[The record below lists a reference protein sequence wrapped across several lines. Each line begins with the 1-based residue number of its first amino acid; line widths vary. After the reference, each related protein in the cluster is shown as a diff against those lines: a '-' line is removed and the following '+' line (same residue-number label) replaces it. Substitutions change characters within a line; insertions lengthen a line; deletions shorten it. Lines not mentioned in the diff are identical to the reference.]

1 MFRHTILGFLLI
13 GFLNP
18 AKAQKSEDLIP
29 TAAVTVFSLNN
40 IQILQKVS
48 MDDLVNYAFMAEIQQ
63 ELFDGSTNG
72 KTIKDSGIDFDQKI
86 HVFFGTNTLYE
97 VAGFTFGIKSL
108 NQLFE
113 VFDDFQEVES
123 ELEGVRYFNSY
134 FNHLLIKGNTGL
146 LLRVDPL
153 QSHVRKVA
161 DSTWFER
168 GYGELPSS
176 YYQEYY
182 DMIGD
187 DYEVYEEEADYDDE
201 EFVDESP
208 YDVEEELESLEEG
221 DSEIYELPAE
231 DLSVKN
237 YAELRDSVY
246 AYLQSQY
253 FQSICVD
260 LFIKGNS
267 LPQVDADLR
276 ATLDRKAEAVFYLD
290 NSRSIQQGQ
299 GFSYFR
305 TMFPSLHKEWK
316 ELYKGNKLMG
326 ELHLK
331 DDHLVANISA
341 VYGETLGSVYEKMNN
356 TKFDKNVVKYIPQ
369 DVPAFFTYNVNLREA
384 YEQAYKTFI
393 PLLKK
398 EKNGRIATN
407 VLAVELLN
415 EFLNK
420 DAIFETYRGSMFG
433 TYNGVKKV
441 TVKRIEYTYD
451 EDFNYEEKEVYSEE
465 EMPVFTLGFSTG
477 RNDIPEIVLKQIA
490 KITSECK
497 KKEGYWVFE
506 NAIFNSVPLYM
517 INQGGLFILT
527 NDEDLALNHTKGY
540 GAKKMSRKSMKKAMK
555 SGFVYSE
562 IDWSKTFTT
571 IPRELF
577 SDEQAEML
585 SGLIGQSG
593 KMVLTSSKTTKSG
606 TDFEVK
612 YTYNGEYENSGKY
625 LLDLINS
632 LFVVLK

>member
-1 MFRHTILGFLLI
+1 MFRHTLLGLVLF
-13 GFLNP
+13 GCVSSFQ
-18 AKAQKSEDLIP
+18 AQKSEDLIP

-72 KTIKDSGIDFDQKI
+72 KTIKESGIDFDQKI
-86 HVFFGTNTLYE
+86 NVFFGSNPTHE
-97 VAGFTFGIKSL
+97 VAGFTFGVKNL
-108 NQLFE
+108 ENLFT

-153 QSHVRKVA
+153 QSHVKKVT
-161 DSTWFER
+161 DSTWYER

-176 YYQEYY
+176 YYQEFY
-182 DMIGD
+182 DLMDEDYSEEDIDFD
-187 DYEVYEEEADYDDE
+187 DSGEMEDT
-201 EFVDESP
+201 
-208 YDVEEELESLEEG
+208 YDVSEELESMEEG
-221 DSEIYELPAE
+221 ETEVYDLPEE

-237 YAELRDSVY
+237 YAELRDSIYAQLQTVY
-246 AYLQSQY
+246 FNA
-253 FQSICVD
+253 ICVD
-260 LFIKGNS
+260 LFLKQNN
-267 LPQVDADLR
+267 LAKQDPDLK
-276 ATLDRKAEAVFYLD
+276 ATLEKKAEAVFYLD
-290 NSRSIQQGQ
+290 NSRSVQQGQ

-316 ELYKGNKLMG
+316 ELYKGNKIMG

-331 DDHLVANISA
+331 EDQLEANISA

-356 TKFDKNVVKYIPQ
+356 TKFDKNVVKYIHK
-369 DVPAFFTYNVNLREA
+369 DAPAYFTYNINLREA
-384 YEQAYKTFI
+384 YEQVYKIVI

-398 EKNGRIATN
+398 EKNARIATN

-415 EFLNK
+415 EFINK
-420 DAIFETYRGSMFG
+420 DAVFETYRGSMFG

-451 EDFNYEEKEVYSEE
+451 EDFNFEETEVFSEE
-465 EMPVFTLGFSTG
+465 DMPVFTLGFSTG
-477 RNDIPEIVLKQIA
+477 RNDIPETVLKQIA

-497 KKEGYWVFE
+497 KMDGYWIFE

-517 INQGGLFILT
+517 INQDGLFILT
-527 NDEDLALNHTKGY
+527 NDEDLALQHASGY
-540 GAKKMSRKSMKKAMK
+540 GRDKMPRKKMKAAMK

-562 IDWSKTFTT
+562 IDWSQTLTS
-571 IPRELF
+571 IPKEMF
-577 SDEQAEML
+577 SEEQAEML
-585 SGLIGQSG
+585 GNLSGQSG
-593 KMVLTSSKTTKSG
+593 TMVLTSSKTTKSG
-606 TDFEVK
+606 TEFKVN
-612 YTYNGEYENSGKY
+612 YSFNGDYENSGKY
-625 LLDLINS
+625 VLDLINS
-632 LFVVLK
+632 LYVVLK